1 MLSFLQ
7 YITES
12 EKQELSDRQIA
23 KRFAHPERDE
33 SGTITGWT
41 FKLVRGKDVAD
52 REIHSHLIDRE
63 GNRVETNTGEG
74 YNLLGLRVG
83 KVVRRAAAQAG
94 HTLGKPGQQ
103 LLQYGTPVKDT
114 DEVHITIPV
123 RTATPG
129 TTDVNRGRAITEHW
143 NYLLPV

>member
-12 EKQELSDRQIA
+12 EKQQLSDRQIA
-23 KRFAHPERDE
+23 KRFAHPERDQ

-41 FKLVRGKDVAD
+41 FKVVRGMDTAN
-52 REIHSHLIDRE
+52 REIHSHLIDRG
-63 GNRVETNTGEG
+63 GNRVETNNGEG
-74 YNLLGLRVG
+74 YNELGLRIG

-94 HTLGKPGQQ
+94 HTLETGQLIQ
-103 LLQYGTPVKDT
+103 QGTPIKGT
-114 DEVHITIPV
+114 DEIHITIPV
-123 RTATPG
+123 PAAKPQ
-129 TTDVNRGRAITEHW
+129 TTDVSRGRAITEHW